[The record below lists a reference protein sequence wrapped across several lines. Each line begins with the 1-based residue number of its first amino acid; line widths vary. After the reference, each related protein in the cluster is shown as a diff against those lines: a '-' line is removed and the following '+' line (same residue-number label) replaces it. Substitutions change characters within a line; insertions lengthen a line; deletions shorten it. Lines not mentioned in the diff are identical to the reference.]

1 MTNRQIL
8 ADYKRQLKNALAE
21 RAILEQRGF
30 ATIGEKMENATL
42 IANLQESIQDLE
54 GAISMGADD
63 PNGALAGWCVPVQV
77 IKLPG
82 LC

>member
-21 RAILEQRGF
+21 RAILEQRRF

-63 PNGALAGWCVPVQV
+63 PNGGLAGWYEPVQV